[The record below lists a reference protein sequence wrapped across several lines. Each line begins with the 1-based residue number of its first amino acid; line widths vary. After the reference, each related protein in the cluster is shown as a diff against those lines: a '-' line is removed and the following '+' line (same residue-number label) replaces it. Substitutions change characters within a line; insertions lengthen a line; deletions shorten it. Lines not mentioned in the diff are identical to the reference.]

1 MPRGT
6 TVLKLGCKFTRKLNT
21 LKTFQTIIPSALIFI
36 RLRNLQH
43 FIFHDGEKAG
53 LYLPESEAATYPA
66 MPYGSRR
73 AGEKP
78 DISGPPE
85 KLKGFLLFCQKSD
98 VSLQPQI
105 DNDMNLNKLTP
116 ITKQPNGWALSPL
129 AVFLC
134 LYLVTSILVNDFYK
148 VPITV
153 AFLVSSIYAVCITKG
168 LSLNDRILQ
177 FSAGAA
183 NKNIMLMIWIFI
195 LAGAFAQSAKA
206 MGAIDATVNLTLL
219 LLPDSLLLAGI
230 FLASCFISLSIGTS
244 VGTIVALA
252 PVAAGI
258 AEKTELSLPFMTAL
272 VIGGAF
278 FGDNLSFISD
288 TTIAATRTQGCV
300 MRDKFRANIAIAL
313 PAALL
318 VFGYYVFYGSQV
330 TVVHEAGPVAW
341 AKVIPYLV
349 VLGTA
354 IAGINVTLVLLLG
367 LLSTGIIGIWYGSF
381 DVFGWFSS
389 MGTGITGMGE
399 LIIITL
405 MAGGM
410 LELIRFNGGVT
421 YIIQALTQ
429 RVKSKRGAELSIAAL
444 VSLANFCTA
453 NNTIAIIT
461 VGPLASDIADK
472 FGVDKRKSASILD
485 TFSCVV
491 QGIIPYGAQMLIAAE
506 LTQLS
511 PLNIIGYLYYPMA
524 LGIVALLSIFLRYP
538 RRYS

>member
-1 MPRGT
+1 MD
-6 TVLKLGCKFTRKLNT
+6 F
-21 LKTFQTIIPSALIFI
+21 
-36 RLRNLQH
+36 
-43 FIFHDGEKAG
+43 
-53 LYLPESEAATYPA
+53 
-66 MPYGSRR
+66 
-73 AGEKP
+73 
-78 DISGPPE
+78 
-85 KLKGFLLFCQKSD
+85 
-98 VSLQPQI
+98 
-105 DNDMNLNKLTP
+105 NKLTP
-116 ITKQPNGWALSPL
+116 IVNKPNGWALMPL
-129 AVFLC
+129 VVFLC
-134 LYLVTSILVNDFYK
+134 LYLVTSLIVNDFYK

-153 AFLVSSIYAVCITKG
+153 AFMVASIYAVATTKG

-177 FSAGAA
+177 YSSGAA
-183 NKNIMLMIWIFI
+183 NKNIMLMLWIFI

-219 LLPDSLLLAGI
+219 LLPDNLLLAGI

-244 VGTIVALA
+244 VGTIVALV

-258 AEKTELSLPFMTAL
+258 AAKTDVNLAFMTAL

-300 MRDKFRANIAIAL
+300 MRDKFRVNFMIAV

-318 VFGYYVFYGSQV
+318 VFIYYIIYG
-330 TVVHEAGPVAW
+330 VHVESANEIQSIEW
-341 AKVIPYLV
+341 AKVIPYLI

-354 IAGINVTLVLLLG
+354 IAGMNVTLVLLLG
-367 LLSTGIIGIWYGSF
+367 LLSTGVIGLIYGSF
-381 DVFGWFSS
+381 DLFGWFAS
-389 MGTGITGMGE
+389 MGEGITSMGE

-410 LELIRFNGGVT
+410 LELIRFNGGVD
-421 YIIQALTQ
+421 YILHRLTQ
-429 RVKSKRGAELSIAAL
+429 HVKNKRGAELSIAAL

-461 VGPLASDIADK
+461 VGPLANNIAEQFK
-472 FGVDKRKSASILD
+472 VDKRKSASVLD
-485 TFSCVV
+485 IFSCVV

-511 PLNIIGYLYYPMA
+511 PISIIGYLYYPIT
-524 LGIVALLSIFLRYP
+524 LGIIALLSILFRYP
-538 RRYS
+538 KRYS